1 MTNLNNDEQRM
12 VDEAAALLVRATV
25 AYANRNKCSV
35 VAATDQTGDALAI
48 SATAAMDRIELIGE
62 PSIGSSSSTRHHD
75 QGAVLGASADKP
87 AP

>member
-1 MTNLNNDEQRM
+1 MASLNDDETRM
-12 VDEAAALLVRATV
+12 VNEAAALMVKATV

-35 VAATDQTGDALAI
+35 VAAADQTGEALADA
-48 SATAAMDRIELIGE
+48 ATAAMDRIELIGE
-62 PSIGSSSSTRHHD
+62 PSIGSSSSARHHD